1 MFYLIIAA
9 LITSYYLFMAP
20 KSVRNTLGMIG
31 LVGLVALLIVLAGLS
46 FIKIMQTPKEIFVG
60 LAMIVLGYY
69 ALRDIQKIPKKPRS
83 KH

>member
-1 MFYLIIAA
+1 MFYLIIAV

-46 FIKIMQTPKEIFVG
+46 FIKIMQTPPEIFVG
-60 LAMIVLGYY
+60 IGLIILGYF
-69 ALRDIQKIPKKPRS
+69 ALKDLLKMPKKTRV
-83 KH
+83 K

>member
-20 KSVRNTLGMIG
+20 KSVRNTLGMI
-31 LVGLVALLIVLAGLS
+31 GLVALLIVLAGLS

-69 ALRDIQKIPKKPRS
+69 ALRDIQKIPKKPKS

>member
-46 FIKIMQTPKEIFVG
+46 FIKIMQT
-60 LAMIVLGYY
+60 
-69 ALRDIQKIPKKPRS
+69 
-83 KH
+83 